1 MTDSNGGVPPVTLDE
16 VARLAGVARSTASRA
31 LNGGV
36 ASRAAIEAV
45 HKAARQ
51 LAFVPNQA
59 ARTLARSRT
68 DSVALVIP
76 EDPSR
81 IFIDPVLAS
90 VISRLSVDFWREG
103 LQPLLVLMDPEDLI
117 AKLGRFLNAGNV
129 DGMVVTSFHSNP
141 EVEEL
146 ISASSLPT
154 IFFGRP
160 PLPGSLPY
168 VDIDN
173 VEGGRKAAEYLLA
186 KGRRRIACAAGPEG
200 VPSVEDRKLGFLRA
214 IAEAGVEP
222 GPFLHGTFEADFGVS
237 AALAI
242 LEADPGVEA
251 IFAQSDAIAAGVL
264 QGLSA
269 AGKSV
274 PGDVAVVGFDNTT
287 TATSVLPKLT
297 TIAQPVAEMA
307 SEVASM
313 LIGYLKTNEWGES
326 PKILATEL
334 VVRDSA

>member
-1 MTDSNGGVPPVTLDE
+1 MTDGNGKLPPVTLDE

-45 HKAARQ
+45 NEAVRR
-51 LAFVPNQA
+51 LSFVPNQA

-68 DSVALVIP
+68 DAVALVIP
-76 EDPSR
+76 ADFSR
-81 IFIDPVLAS
+81 IFFDPVLAL

-103 LQPLLVLMDPEDLI
+103 LQPLLVLMDPKDLI
-117 AKLGRFLNAGNV
+117 AKLGSFLNAGNV

-154 IFFGRP
+154 VFIGRP
-160 PLPGSLPY
+160 PSPYSLPY

-173 VEGGRKAAEYLLA
+173 VKGGYTATKYLLD
-186 KGRRRIACAAGPEG
+186 KGHRHIACAAGPAG
-200 VPSVEDRKLGFLRA
+200 VPSVEDRRLGYLQA
-214 IAEAGVEP
+214 LTEAGVEP
-222 GPFLHGTFEADFGVS
+222 GPFLYGRFEADFGIG
-237 AALAI
+237 AAAGI
-242 LEADPGVEA
+242 LDGDPRVDA

-264 QGLSA
+264 QGLDA
-269 AGKSV
+269 AGLSV
-274 PGDVAVVGFDNTT
+274 PNDVAVVGFDNTT

-307 SEVASM
+307 SEAASM
-313 LIGYLKTNEWGES
+313 LIGYLKYNEWGDS
-326 PKILATEL
+326 PRILPTEL
-334 VVRDSA
+334 IVRDSA